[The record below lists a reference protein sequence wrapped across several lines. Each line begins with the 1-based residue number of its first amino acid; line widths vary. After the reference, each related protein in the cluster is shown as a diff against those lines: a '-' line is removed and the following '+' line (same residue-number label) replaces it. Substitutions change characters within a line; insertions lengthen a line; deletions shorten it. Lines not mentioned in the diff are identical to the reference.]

1 MVRCSGR
8 ARARGVGRTR
18 ERVARDESEAGR
30 RGLVGCTLLSELDRR
45 HDATHGC
52 TAPHP
57 SRPRTAPPHLPPPP
71 PLVLLLLLVLLL
83 DSSASPPTNR
93 PSVRTRTHTHRAA
106 PHPARARR
114 QAARGAGHQTRA
126 VPQPTLGR
134 QGAPSQGQA
143 EPRRVARR
151 LAQPRKAPPGTTTL
165 VRLVSLSLSLSRSH
179 TRGSELTRVEGGDC
193 AARDRV
199 KQASRGYF
207 HDYNELRQQ
216 GGKAFVAPK
225 TLIREDVRPLA
236 LVRRTFAT
244 ALDRPDPA
252 RRPQQ
257 LALYFPD
264 IEGVSLATKD
274 KVHTTDLFED
284 KVSLVVFSSF
294 RSSEVRSLS
303 HSVRRTSCRADAVV
317 WLRRSTSTALCG
329 RRWPT

>member
-1 MVRCSGR
+1 MRVKPAGEGWWVALCS
-8 ARARGVGRTR
+8 AT
-18 ERVARDESEAGR
+18 
-30 RGLVGCTLLSELDRR
+30 LDRR
-45 HDATHGC
+45 QDAAHGC

-57 SRPRTAPPHLPPPP
+57 TRPRTAPPHLPPPP
-71 PLVLLLLLVLLL
+71 PLVLVLLLVLLL

-114 QAARGAGHQTRA
+114 QAARGAGHQTRT

-134 QGAPSQGQA
+134 PGAPSQGQA

-165 VRLVSLSLSLSRSH
+165 VRLARLSP
-179 TRGSELTRVEGGDC
+179 TRARCRELTRVEGGDC

-252 RRPQQ
+252 PTAPTARALLSRHRGRVARDQGQGAHDGPLRGQGQPRR
-257 LALYFPD
+257 L
-264 IEGVSLATKD
+264 
-274 KVHTTDLFED
+274 
-284 KVSLVVFSSF
+284 
-294 RSSEVRSLS
+294 
-303 HSVRRTSCRADAVV
+303 
-317 WLRRSTSTALCG
+317 
-329 RRWPT
+329 